1 MQKSTQ
7 KKLFRAILFIM
18 QILPIA
24 SGKGGVGKSLLSAN
38 LAIALGQAGK
48 KVVLADLDLG
58 ASNLHLAIG
67 QNVRNNSIGT
77 YLTDKTSF
85 QNIVEPT
92 EYENVSFIAGD
103 SQIPGLTA
111 LKSVQKTKLIRNFHS
126 LDTDFLILDLGAGT
140 HQIILDMFLQ
150 SPQGILVTAPTV
162 TATLD
167 GYLFLKNAVF
177 RLMNTT
183 FKRGSNGWQFLE
195 QLKKSSESMKSLYI
209 PKLVEALKKVD
220 PANTELFISRM
231 NQFRPRLVMNMIDDP
246 KDADRAMRIRNSC
259 KQYLGMD
266 LEYLGLMYRDQ
277 LQDKA
282 LSSRLPV
289 VIYKPNSVLSQAI
302 FRIAEKIISAEPRQ
316 FDSAFINAID
326 TAATFNQAEEDAN
339 DDYNLKLSG
348 IDDIIS
354 GGQLSTGEL
363 IEMIKSQQFEIN
375 HLKSE
380 NILLK
385 SKIVKAAQMG
395 YKI

>member
-1 MQKSTQ
+1 
-7 KKLFRAILFIM
+7 M

-67 QNVRNNSIGT
+67 HNVRNNSIGT

-85 QNIVEPT
+85 QSIVEPT

-103 SQIPGLTA
+103 SQIPGLTS

-126 LDTDFLILDLGAGT
+126 LDADFLILDLGAGT

-167 GYLFLKNAVF
+167 GYLFLKNSVF
-177 RLMNTT
+177 RLMSTT

-354 GGQLSTGEL
+354 SGQLSTGEL
-363 IEMIKSQQFEIN
+363 IEMIKAQQFELN

-380 NILLK
+380 NLLLK

>member
-1 MQKSTQ
+1 
-7 KKLFRAILFIM
+7 M

-231 NQFRPRLVMNMIDDP
+231 NQFRPRLVMNMIDNP

>member
-1 MQKSTQ
+1 MQ
-7 KKLFRAILFIM
+7 L
-18 QILPIA
+18 LPIA

-67 QNVRNNSIGT
+67 HNVRNNSIGT

-85 QNIVEPT
+85 QSIVEPT

-103 SQIPGLTA
+103 SQIPGLTS

-167 GYLFLKNAVF
+167 GYLFLKNSVF
-177 RLMNTT
+177 RLMSTT

-354 GGQLSTGEL
+354 SGQLSTGEL
-363 IEMIKSQQFEIN
+363 IEMIKAQQFELN

-380 NILLK
+380 NLLLK

>member
-1 MQKSTQ
+1 
-7 KKLFRAILFIM
+7 M

-231 NQFRPRLVMNMIDDP
+231 NQFRPRLVINMIDDP